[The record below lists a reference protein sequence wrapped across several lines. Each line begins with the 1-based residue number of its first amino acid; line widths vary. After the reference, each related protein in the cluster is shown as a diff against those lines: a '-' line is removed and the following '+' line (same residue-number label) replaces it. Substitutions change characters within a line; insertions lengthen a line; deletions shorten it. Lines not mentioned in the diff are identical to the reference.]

1 MAVRYLLFSLSI
13 FCLVPCTFHFLRSTK
28 VVCRLLYNFCG
39 ISIYEGFC
47 LDSCVLLIEPNL
59 AAWEYTHTHRHTY
72 SQLGILACQSYSV
85 FHIPWFSIAAGIHIL
100 GLVNGKSMHSMYICT
115 GYQAKSISIILIFLE
130 RVPYKYTRHDYNNFL
145 YMKYLCHAI
154 SVYIRNRTG
163 IHTYE

>member
-1 MAVRYLLFSLSI
+1 MAINVYICIYLWLCDICYSAYPYFVLF
-13 FCLVPCTFHFLRSTK
+13 LVPFIFFDPHK

-130 RVPYKYTRHDYNNFL
+130 RGYPINTHGMITTIF
-145 YMKYLCHAI
+145 
-154 SVYIRNRTG
+154 YI
-163 IHTYE
+163 